1 MDVVGPHGA
10 SSKKKPFGLFH
21 VKGEGDRPPSHGRGM
36 KKSNKFERKTVAKLP
51 LDIIYRW
58 S

>member
-1 MDVVGPHGA
+1 MLAFSREGG
-10 SSKKKPFGLFH
+10 
-21 VKGEGDRPPSHGRGM
+21 GDRPPSHERCL
-36 KKSNKFERKTVAKLP
+36 KKSSKFERKTVAKLP